1 MCGISG
7 LFKTNVS
14 LEMIYPMVQT
24 LNHRGPDAQEFWID
38 KELEVAFG
46 HARLSIVDIQG
57 GNQPMTD
64 AYGRYTIVFNG
75 EIYGFRDLKL
85 RYNQYPYQNS
95 SDTELIFAML
105 YKHGYDFVKYLPG
118 MFAFVIYDR
127 EKKEL
132 CGARDRFGEKPF
144 YYTTQFGGFAFAS
157 ELKALKRISP
167 EKLNLDLRSVS
178 SYMERLYVP
187 ANKCIYQEINKLDP
201 ASYFIYKNGNLE
213 INRYWELPTTIEKI
227 DFEEAVDQLNTK
239 LIDSVKNQLVADV
252 PVGSFLSGGLD
263 SSLITAIAAKISSE
277 KISTYSF
284 GFTQT
289 QSRNELEEARRHSE
303 NIGTK
308 HIEFDERDFKVF
320 DVFKTIQSY
329 FDEPFGDSSAIPMY
343 IISNYASKY
352 GKVILT
358 GDGGDELL
366 GGYSQWYYNVLNPS
380 KSADFSSSAFGLANA
395 KQKLKSLLSDT
406 KGDLKKMG
414 KTLEAEN
421 EFLYRHELN
430 NLLFG
435 HDKIRSMGLP
445 LPYGYRY
452 DFKSNKSLDDVFLTD
467 IQNYMVGDILVKT
480 DTTSM
485 ANSLELRAPF
495 LDVNLAE
502 FAISLPTDYKYNGG
516 ENKLI
521 LRELIKKHYPFLERQ
536 QGKLGFGAPVEDWLK
551 LKEFDEYR
559 NYVKNDRNAPVY
571 QLIDFSK
578 MGDRLALN
586 NYRTWAIINL
596 NAWLEVQRLS

>member
-14 LEMIYPMVQT
+14 LEMIQPMVQI
-24 LNHRGPDAQEFWID
+24 LNHRGPDAHEYWID
-38 KELEVAFG
+38 NELEIAFG
-46 HARLSIVDIQG
+46 HARLSIVDIHG

-75 EIYGFRDLKL
+75 EIYGFRELKL
-85 RYNQYPYQNS
+85 RYKQYPYQNS
-95 SDTELIFAML
+95 SDTELIFALL
-105 YKHGYDFVKYLPG
+105 YEHGYDFVKHLPG

-127 EKKEL
+127 EKNEL
-132 CGARDRFGEKPF
+132 FGARDRFGEKPF
-144 YYTTQFGGFAFAS
+144 FYTTQFGGFAFAS
-157 ELKALKRISP
+157 ELKALKKISP
-167 EKLNLDLRSVS
+167 EKLILDLRSVS

-187 ANKCIYQEINKLDP
+187 ANRCIYQEFNKLDP
-201 ASYFIYKNGNLE
+201 ASCFTYRNGSLE
-213 INRYWELPTTIEKI
+213 IKRYWELPTTTEQI
-227 DFEEAVDQLNTK
+227 DFQEAVDLLNIK
-239 LIDSVKNQLVADV
+239 LIESVKNQLVADV

-263 SSLITAIAAKISSE
+263 SSLITAIAANISSD

-289 QSRNELEEARRHSE
+289 QSRNELEEARRQAE
-303 NIGTK
+303 KIGTK
-308 HIEFDERDFKVF
+308 HLEFDERDFKLF
-320 DVFKTIQSY
+320 DVFKTIQPY
-329 FDEPFGDSSAIPMY
+329 FDQPFGDSSAIPMY
-343 IISNYASKY
+343 IISNYASQY

-366 GGYSQWYYNVLNPS
+366 GGYSEWYHNVLNPS
-380 KSADFSSSAFGLANA
+380 SNSDINKSGFGFANA
-395 KQKLKSLLSDT
+395 KQSLKNIFSDT
-406 KGDLKKMG
+406 KGDWKKMG
-414 KTLEAEN
+414 KTSKVEN

-430 NLLFG
+430 NVLFG
-435 HDKIRSMGLP
+435 HDKIAAMGLP

-452 DFKSNKSLDDVFLTD
+452 DFISNRSLNDVILTD

-502 FAISLPTDYKYNGG
+502 FAIRLPTDYKYKGG

-521 LRELIKKHYPFLERQ
+521 LRELMKKHYPYLERQ
-536 QGKLGFGAPVEDWLK
+536 QGKLGFGAPVDDWLK

-559 NYVKNDRNAPVY
+559 NYVKNDRSAPVY
-571 QLIDFSK
+571 RLIDFYK
-578 MGDRLALN
+578 MVDRLALN
-586 NYRTWAIINL
+586 NYRTWAVINL
-596 NAWLEVQRLS
+596 NAWLEVHS

>member
-14 LEMIYPMVQT
+14 LEKIYSMVET
-24 LNHRGPDAQEFWID
+24 FNHRGPDAQEYWID
-38 KELEVAFG
+38 NDLEIAFG
-46 HARLSIVDIQG
+46 HARLSIVDLIG

-64 AYGRYTIVFNG
+64 VYGRYTIVFNG
-75 EIYGFRDLKL
+75 EIYGFRYLKL
-85 RYNQYPYQNS
+85 RYNKYPYQNS

-105 YKHGYDFVKYLPG
+105 YEHGYDFVKYLPG

-127 EKKEL
+127 EKNEL
-132 CGARDRFGEKPF
+132 FGARDRFGEKPF
-144 YYTTQFGGFAFAS
+144 YYTTQFSGFAFAS
-157 ELKALKRISP
+157 ELKALKKISP

-187 ANKCIYQEINKLDP
+187 ANRCIYQEINKLDS
-201 ASYFIYKNGNLE
+201 ASCFIYRNGSLE
-213 INRYWELPTTIEKI
+213 INRYWKLPTATEQI
-227 DFEEAVDQLNTK
+227 DFQEAVDQLNIK
-239 LIDSVKNQLVADV
+239 LIESVKNQLVADV

-263 SSLITAIAAKISSE
+263 SSLITAIAAKINSD

-289 QSRNELEEARRHSE
+289 QRRNELREARVHSE

-308 HIEFDERDFKVF
+308 HTEFDERDFKVF

-343 IISNYASKY
+343 IISNYASRY

-366 GGYSQWYYNVLNPS
+366 GGYSQWYHNVLNPIPNTDNS
-380 KSADFSSSAFGLANA
+380 NFGWANA
-395 KQKLKSLLSDT
+395 KQKLKNLFSDT
-406 KGDLKKMG
+406 KGNWKKMG
-414 KTLEAEN
+414 KTLETEN
-421 EFLYRHELN
+421 NFLYCHELN
-430 NLLFG
+430 NLFFR
-435 HDKIRSMGLP
+435 HDKIASMGLP
-445 LPYGYRY
+445 MPYGYRY
-452 DFKSNKSLDDVFLTD
+452 DFLSNRSLNDVFLTD

-495 LDVNLAE
+495 LDVSLAE
-502 FAISLPTDYKYNGG
+502 FAISLPTDFKYKGG
-516 ENKLI
+516 ENKFI
-521 LRELIKKHYPFLERQ
+521 LRELIKKHYPYLERQ
-536 QGKLGFGAPVEDWLK
+536 QGKLGFGAPVKDWLK

-559 NYVKNDRNAPVY
+559 NYVKNDRSAPVY
-571 QLIDFSK
+571 QLLDFSK

-586 NYRTWAIINL
+586 NYRTWAVINL
-596 NAWLEVQRLS
+596 NAWLEISFG

>member
-14 LEMIYPMVQT
+14 LEMIHLMVQT
-24 LNHRGPDAQEFWID
+24 LNHRGPDAQDVWID
-38 KELEVAFG
+38 NELEIALG

-64 AYGRYTIVFNG
+64 SYGRYTIVFNG
-75 EIYGFRDLKL
+75 EIYGFRDLKS
-85 RYNQYPYQNS
+85 RYNKYPYQNS
-95 SDTELIFAML
+95 SDTEVIFAML
-105 YKHGYDFVKYLPG
+105 YEHGYDFVKYLPG

-132 CGARDRFGEKPF
+132 FGARDRFGEKPF
-144 YYTTQFGGFAFAS
+144 YYTTEFGGFAFAS
-157 ELKALKRISP
+157 ELKALKEISP
-167 EKLNLDLRSVS
+167 KELNLDLRSVS
-178 SYMERLYVP
+178 SYLERLYVP
-187 ANKCIYQEINKLDP
+187 ANRCIYQGINKLEP
-201 ASYFIYKNGNLE
+201 ASCFFYRKGILE
-213 INRYWELPTTIEKI
+213 ISRYWYLPSTTERI
-227 DFEEAVDQLNTK
+227 DFQEAVDLLNIK
-239 LIDSVKNQLVADV
+239 LIESVKNQLVADV

-263 SSLITAIAAKISSE
+263 SSLITAIAAKNSSD

-289 QSRNELEEARRHSE
+289 QSRNELEEARKHAE

-308 HIEFDERDFKVF
+308 HTEFDERDFKVF
-320 DVFKTIQSY
+320 DVFKTVQSY

-343 IISNYASKY
+343 IISNYASQY

-358 GDGGDELL
+358 GDGGDEVL
-366 GGYSQWYYNVLNPS
+366 GGYSQWYSNVLNRYPNS
-380 KSADFSSSAFGLANA
+380 DIISFGWACT
-395 KQKLKSLLSDT
+395 KQKIKSIFSDT
-406 KGDLKKMG
+406 KRDWTKMG
-414 KTLEAEN
+414 KTFEVEN
-421 EFLYRHELN
+421 EFLYSHELN
-430 NLLFG
+430 NILFSY
-435 HDKIRSMGLP
+435 DKITSMGLP
-445 LPYGYRY
+445 LPYGYKY
-452 DFKSNKSLDDVFLTD
+452 AFKSNNSLNDVFLAD

-502 FAISLPTDYKYNGG
+502 FAISLPVEFKYQGG

-521 LRELIKKHYPFLERQ
+521 LRELIKKHYPYLERQ

-559 NYVKNDRNAPVY
+559 SYVKNDRSAPVY
-571 QLIDFSK
+571 GLIDFTS

-586 NYRTWAIINL
+586 NYRTWSVINL
-596 NAWLEVQRLS
+596 NAWLEAQGLS

>member
-7 LFKTNVS
+7 LFKTNIS
-14 LEMIYPMVQT
+14 LDRIHPMVQS
-24 LNHRGPDAQEFWID
+24 LNHRGPDAQEYWID
-38 KELEVAFG
+38 NELEIAFG
-46 HARLSIVDIQG
+46 HARLSIIDIHV

-105 YKHGYDFVKYLPG
+105 YEHGYDFVKHLPG

-132 CGARDRFGEKPF
+132 FGARDRFGEKPF
-144 YYTTQFGGFAFAS
+144 FYTTQFGGFAFAS
-157 ELKALKRISP
+157 ELKALKKISP

-187 ANKCIYQEINKLDP
+187 ANRCIYQEFNKLDP
-201 ASYFIYKNGNLE
+201 ASCFTFRNGCLE
-213 INRYWELPTTIEKI
+213 INRYWELSTTTEKL
-227 DFEEAVDQLNTK
+227 DFDEAVDQLNIK
-239 LIDSVKNQLVADV
+239 LIESVKNQLV
-252 PVGSFLSGGLD
+252 
-263 SSLITAIAAKISSE
+263 
-277 KISTYSF
+277 
-284 GFTQT
+284 
-289 QSRNELEEARRHSE
+289 
-303 NIGTK
+303 
-308 HIEFDERDFKVF
+308 
-320 DVFKTIQSY
+320 
-329 FDEPFGDSSAIPMY
+329 
-343 IISNYASKY
+343 
-352 GKVILT
+352 
-358 GDGGDELL
+358 GDGGDEIL
-366 GGYSQWYYNVLNPS
+366 GGYSQWYHNVLNPS
-380 KSADFSSSAFGLANA
+380 PNSGIIKSGFGFANA
-395 KQKLKSLLSDT
+395 KQRLKNIFSDT
-406 KGDLKKMG
+406 KGDWKKMG
-414 KTLEAEN
+414 KTSEVEN

-430 NLLFG
+430 NVLFG
-435 HDKIRSMGLP
+435 HDKIVAMGLP
-445 LPYGYRY
+445 LSYGYRY
-452 DFKSNKSLDDVFLTD
+452 DFISNRSLNDVILTD
-467 IQNYMVGDILVKT
+467 IHNYMVGDILVKT

-502 FAISLPTDYKYNGG
+502 FAISLPTDYKYKGG

-521 LRELIKKHYPFLERQ
+521 LRELIKKHYSYLERQ

-559 NYVKNDRNAPVY
+559 NYVKNDRSAPVY
-571 QLIDFSK
+571 RLIDFSK

-586 NYRTWAIINL
+586 NYRTWAVINL
-596 NAWLEVQRLS
+596 NAWLEVQSLS

>member
-1 MCGISG
+1 
-7 LFKTNVS
+7 
-14 LEMIYPMVQT
+14 
-24 LNHRGPDAQEFWID
+24 
-38 KELEVAFG
+38 
-46 HARLSIVDIQG
+46 
-57 GNQPMTD
+57 MTD
-64 AYGRYTIVFNG
+64 VYGRFTIVFNG

-85 RYNQYPYQNS
+85 RYNKYPYQNN
-95 SDTELIFAML
+95 SDTELIFAMF
-105 YKHGYDFVKYLPG
+105 YEHGYDFVKHLPG

-132 CGARDRFGEKPF
+132 FGARDRFGEKPF
-144 YYTTQFGGFAFAS
+144 YYTTHFGGIAFAS
-157 ELKALKRISP
+157 ELKALKSITP

-187 ANKCIYQEINKLDP
+187 ANKCIYQEISKLDP
-201 ASYFIYKNGNLE
+201 ASCFIYRNSNLE
-213 INRYWELPTTIEKI
+213 INCYWELPTTTAKI
-227 DFEEAVDQLNTK
+227 DYDDAVDQLNTK
-239 LIDSVKNQLVADV
+239 LIESVKNQLVADV

-263 SSLITAIAAKISSE
+263 SSLITAIAAKISSK

-289 QSRNELEEARRHSE
+289 QSRNELVEARRHAE
-303 NIGTK
+303 NIGTI
-308 HIEFDERDFKVF
+308 HTEFDERDFKVF
-320 DVFKTIQSY
+320 DVFRTIQSN

-366 GGYSQWYYNVLNPS
+366 GGYSQWYQNVLNPS
-380 KSADFSSSAFGLANA
+380 ANFDNRKSGFGLASA
-395 KQKLKSLLSDT
+395 KQSLKNLFSDI
-406 KGDLKKMG
+406 KEDWKKMG
-414 KTLEAEN
+414 KISEAEN
-421 EFLYRHELN
+421 EFLYRHEFN
-430 NLLFG
+430 NLFFR
-435 HDKIRSMGLP
+435 HDKISSMGLP
-445 LPYGYRY
+445 LLYGYRY
-452 DFKSNKSLDDVFLTD
+452 DFKSNRSLNDVFLTD

-502 FAISLPTDYKYNGG
+502 FAISLPKDYKYKGG
-516 ENKLI
+516 DNKLI

-536 QGKLGFGAPVEDWLK
+536 QGKLGFGAPVEDWLQ

-571 QLIDFSK
+571 QLIDFTR

-596 NAWLEVQRLS
+596 NAWLEVQC